1 MSDNEEL
8 APKSFQK
15 RIPTIKLS
23 MPKSLKPEE
32 VLHDIRRSL
41 IGDLKKTQSDL
52 TLD

>member
-8 APKSFQK
+8 APRSFQK
-15 RIPTIKLS
+15 NIPKIKLS

-32 VLHDIRRSL
+32 FINDIRKSL